1 MLEYLYEKSTN
12 YFLLFSQKN
21 EKDLSKFVVTEKE
34 RIKNPYLYK
43 ITQSDFLNIKYYI
56 NESSSI
62 QGISYKGKGVP
73 PPPPPP
79 PRPPEIETKNKVTSP
94 EPRDLDAELIE
105 KKKNL
110 KYVEVKDY
118 ISPKFQNQ
126 NERETPSTE
135 NSMMAAIMA
144 KRIQMKKK
152 AGKTKISEI
161 STKFPSQNTTKK
173 ITTEINSP
181 DNVGMEFTEKKD
193 SLQKI
198 IPISNVYDNMNN
210 YKMTDNN
217 MSNNKILDNN
227 INNHKITNNI
237 NNCNMNCGNNLNY
250 NIISNNMNNNIN
262 INNNM
267 NNNNMN
273 YNNINN
279 NMNNNNKEI
288 YNMHNYDMIN
298 NNNISISRD
307 KEIQDLK
314 NELYQANKII
324 EEQKIKIKDLQNQ
337 LNDVNV
343 NNYNLK
349 Q

>member
-1 MLEYLYEKSTN
+1 
-12 YFLLFSQKN
+12 
-21 EKDLSKFVVTEKE
+21 
-34 RIKNPYLYK
+34 
-43 ITQSDFLNIKYYI
+43 
-56 NESSSI
+56 
-62 QGISYKGKGVP
+62 
-73 PPPPPP
+73 
-79 PRPPEIETKNKVTSP
+79 
-94 EPRDLDAELIE
+94 
-105 KKKNL
+105 
-110 KYVEVKDY
+110 
-118 ISPKFQNQ
+118 
-126 NERETPSTE
+126 
-135 NSMMAAIMA
+135 MAPIMA
-144 KRIQMKKK
+144 KRIQMAKK
-152 AGKTKISEI
+152 AGKTKISATP
-161 STKFPSQNTTKK
+161 TKFPSQNTTKA
-173 ITTEINSP
+173 IATEINSP

-198 IPISNVYDNMNN
+198 IPISNAYDNMNN

-227 INNHKITNNI
+227 INNNKISNNI

-250 NIISNNMNNNIN
+250 NKINNNMNNNHN

-273 YNNINN
+273 YNIINN

-288 YNMHNYDMIN
+288 YNMNNYDMIN

-337 LNDVNV
+337 LNNVNV
-343 NNYNLK
+343 NNYNSIQSFLK
-349 Q
+349 IINQKEEELNKLKLVLNNKNYCSNNLKNKEIVYK